1 MSISTASPYAV
12 QPTRKQVVT
21 ATIASLL
28 GWSLDLFDL
37 FVLLYVAPDV
47 GKLFFPSN
55 NATLSLAS
63 VYGSFAVTLL
73 MRPLGS
79 GLFGS
84 LADRFGR
91 KRAMITAVVGVGIL
105 TALFGVLPTV
115 HQVGILAPILFL
127 ILRLV
132 QGICVGGVVAST
144 HTIGTESVSPKWRGL
159 VSGLIGGGGA
169 GIGSLI
175 ASIVY
180 AIWSSV
186 FPGPSFDIWGWR
198 CMFFSGILSAVLG
211 VFVFN
216 SLEESP
222 VWQQAKHQEAQ
233 ETQEALKT
241 PVRTVFRDYWK
252 ILFINLMITVGGGS
266 GYYLTSGYLPT
277 FFKVVNKPPHGIA
290 SVALI
295 AASLVVILAAVL
307 VGHLSELVGRK
318 PVFLTTGVIALI
330 AVPFL
335 YHGMA
340 TTHSPG
346 ALVAYA
352 LILVFLGNAAYAP
365 IVAFLNERFPTQV
378 RSTGTG
384 LSWNMGFAVGG
395 MLPTFVSLAAG
406 TTSNLPTALTAFLMA
421 ALALY
426 VVGALIIPETR
437 GHFE

>member
-47 GKLFFPSN
+47 GKLFFPSSN
-55 NATLSLAS
+55 PTLSLAS

-84 LADRFGR
+84 FADRFGR

-105 TALFGVLPTV
+105 TALFGALPTV
-115 HQVGILAPILFL
+115 HQIGALAPILFL
-127 ILRLV
+127 FLRLC

-186 FPGPSFDIWGWR
+186 FPGPAFDVWGWR
-198 CMFFSGILSAVLG
+198 CMFFSGILSGVLG

-222 VWQQAKHQEAQ
+222 LWQQAKHVEAQ
-233 ETQEALKT
+233 EAPKA
-241 PVRTVFRDYWK
+241 PVRSVFTTYRR
-252 ILFINLMITVGGGS
+252 ILFVNLMITVGGGS

-277 FFKVVNKPPHGIA
+277 FFKVVNKPPHATA
-290 SVALI
+290 SMALI

-318 PVFLTTGVIALI
+318 PVFLTTGVIALV
-330 AVPFL
+330 AVLFL

-340 TTHSPG
+340 TTHAPG
-346 ALVAYA
+346 ALIAYA

-365 IVAFLNERFPTQV
+365 IVAFLNERFPTKV

-406 TTSNLPTALTAFLMA
+406 TTSNIPTALTIFLMA

-426 VVGALIIPETR
+426 VIGALVIPETR

>member
-1 MSISTASPYAV
+1 MSISTANSYAV
-12 QPTRKQVVT
+12 QPSRKQVVT

-47 GKLFFPSN
+47 GKLFFPSSN
-55 NATLSLAS
+55 PTLSLAS

-79 GLFGS
+79 GFFGS
-84 LADRFGR
+84 FADRFGR
-91 KRAMITAVVGVGIL
+91 KRAMITAVVGVGVL

-115 HQVGILAPILFL
+115 HQVGVAAPILFL
-127 ILRLV
+127 VLRLI
-132 QGICVGGVVAST
+132 QGVCVGGVVAST

-186 FPGPSFDIWGWR
+186 FPGPAFDVWGWR
-198 CMFFSGILSAVLG
+198 CMFFSGLLSAVLG

-222 VWQQAKHQEAQ
+222 LWQQAAHSQ
-233 ETQEALKT
+233 TTPVPKT
-241 PVRTVFRDYWK
+241 PVRTVFRDYGR
-252 ILFINLMITVGGGS
+252 ILVVNLMITIGGGS

-277 FFKVVNKPPHGIA
+277 FFKVVNKPPHGTA
-290 SVALI
+290 SLALI
-295 AASLVVILAAVL
+295 AASLVVIFAAVL
-307 VGHLSELVGRK
+307 VGHLSEMVGRK
-318 PVFLTTGVIALI
+318 PVFLTVGVVALI

-340 TTHSPG
+340 TTHSPRALITY
-346 ALVAYA
+346 ALV
-352 LILVFLGNAAYAP
+352 LVFLGNAAYAP

-406 TTSNLPTALTAFLMA
+406 TTTNIPVALTAFLMS

-426 VVGALIIPETR
+426 LVGALIVPETR

>member
-47 GKLFFPSN
+47 GKLFFPST

-91 KRAMITAVVGVGIL
+91 KRAMITAVVGVGVL

-115 HQVGILAPILFL
+115 HQVGVLAPILFL

-186 FPGPSFDIWGWR
+186 FPGPAFDVWGWR

-222 VWQQAKHQEAQ
+222 LWQQVKHLEAQ
-233 ETQEALKT
+233 TAPKA
-241 PVRTVFRDYWK
+241 PVRSVFSTYRR
-252 ILFINLMITVGGGS
+252 ILLVNLMITVGGGS

-277 FFKVVNKPPHGIA
+277 FFKVVNKPPHGTV
-290 SVALI
+290 SMALI
-295 AASLVVILAAVL
+295 AASLVVILAAVV
-307 VGHLSELVGRK
+307 VGHLSEVVGRK
-318 PVFLTTGVIALI
+318 PVFLTVGVTALI

-406 TTSNLPTALTAFLMA
+406 TTANIPTALTAFLMA

-426 VVGALIIPETR
+426 LIGALVIPETR
-437 GHFE
+437 GALRVS

>member
-1 MSISTASPYAV
+1 MSISTASSHAV
-12 QPTRKQVVT
+12 QPTRKQVVV

-47 GKLFFPSN
+47 GKLFFPSSDT
-55 NATLSLAS
+55 TLSLAS

-105 TALFGVLPTV
+105 TALFGALPTV
-115 HQVGILAPILFL
+115 HQVGVLAPILFL
-127 ILRLV
+127 VLRLV

-186 FPGPSFDIWGWR
+186 FPGPAFDVWGWR

-222 VWQQAKHQEAQ
+222 LWQQVQHTEAQ
-233 ETQEALKT
+233 TAPKA
-241 PVRTVFRDYWK
+241 PVRSVFRSYRR
-252 ILFINLMITVGGGS
+252 ILLVNLMITVGGGS

-277 FFKVVNKPPHGIA
+277 FFKVVNKPPHNIV
-290 SVALI
+290 SEALI
-295 AASLVVILAAVL
+295 AASLVVILAAVV
-307 VGHLSELVGRK
+307 VGHISELVGRK
-318 PVFLTTGVIALI
+318 PVFLATGVIALI

-340 TTHSPG
+340 TTHSPE

-406 TTSNLPTALTAFLMA
+406 TTSNIPTALTAFLMA

-426 VVGALIIPETR
+426 VIGALVIPETR